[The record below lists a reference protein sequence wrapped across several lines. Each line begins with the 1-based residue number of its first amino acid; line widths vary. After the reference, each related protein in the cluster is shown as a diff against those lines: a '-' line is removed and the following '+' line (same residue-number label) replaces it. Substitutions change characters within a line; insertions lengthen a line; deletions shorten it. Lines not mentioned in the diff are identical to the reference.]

1 MADKVQHRTSADN
14 NNNNNYHHD
23 KLSADILSLF
33 RDKNL
38 VYVATL
44 MPDGSPQITPTWV
57 DVDETTNT
65 ILVNTAKG
73 RVKQKNLKR
82 DPRIALAIVD
92 KNNPYDMATIRGRVL
107 EQTTEGA
114 DAHIDKLA
122 KKYLGV
128 DKYPSRSRD
137 EERILLRIKP
147 EKISHVKPR

>member
-1 MADKVQHRTSADN
+1 MAKENTG
-14 NNNNNYHHD
+14 
-23 KLSADILSLF
+23 KLSPDTLQLF

-57 DVDETTNT
+57 DIDEYTNT

-73 RVKQKNLKR
+73 RVKQKNLLR
-82 DPRIALAIVD
+82 DPRIAVAVVD
-92 KNNPYDMATIRGRVL
+92 QNNPYNVATIRGRVI

-114 DAHIDKLA
+114 DAHTDKLA

-128 DKYPSRSRD
+128 DKYPMRSAS
-137 EERILLRIKP
+137 EERVILKIKP
-147 EKISHVKPR
+147 ERVFHMKP